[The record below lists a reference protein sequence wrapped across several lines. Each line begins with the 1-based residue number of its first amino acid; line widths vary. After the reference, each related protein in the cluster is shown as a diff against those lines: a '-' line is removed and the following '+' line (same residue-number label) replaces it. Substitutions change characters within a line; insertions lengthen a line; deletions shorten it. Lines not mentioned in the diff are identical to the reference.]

1 MNQFGQAWYWQVWVP
16 SNIYSSSLCIMINFI
31 QHTIHKKKQT
41 VLNRRLNIRPLC
53 FCKWDMGVQIIHNKS
68 TSWGDIDD
76 EKTSICITLSKISKR
91 IEKKTQRR
99 LCRRRHSVICSS
111 SWSVDNLQ
119 WHTSCNGGNRIAD
132 LELLIIWYRSI
143 TYRNI
148 MPNRKGRYS
157 ITWTI

>member
-1 MNQFGQAWYWQVWVP
+1 
-16 SNIYSSSLCIMINFI
+16 MINFI

-91 IEKKTQRR
+91 IEKKNPREGCVGDETVLFVRA
-99 LCRRRHSVICSS
+99 LGV
-111 SWSVDNLQ
+111 
-119 WHTSCNGGNRIAD
+119 
-132 LELLIIWYRSI
+132 LIICNCTHPAMVEIELQILSC
-143 TYRNI
+143 
-148 MPNRKGRYS
+148 
-157 ITWTI
+157 

>member
-1 MNQFGQAWYWQVWVP
+1 
-16 SNIYSSSLCIMINFI
+16 MINFI

-91 IEKKTQRR
+91 IEKK
-99 LCRRRHSVICSS
+99 
-111 SWSVDNLQ
+111 NLEKVVSETRQ
-119 WHTSCNGGNRIAD
+119 CY
-132 LELLIIWYRSI
+132 LFELLEC
-143 TYRNI
+143 
-148 MPNRKGRYS
+148 
-157 ITWTI
+157 

>member
-1 MNQFGQAWYWQVWVP
+1 
-16 SNIYSSSLCIMINFI
+16 MINFI

-91 IEKKTQRR
+91 IEKKTLEKVVSETRQCY
-99 LCRRRHSVICSS
+99 LF
-111 SWSVDNLQ
+111 
-119 WHTSCNGGNRIAD
+119 
-132 LELLIIWYRSI
+132 ELLEC
-143 TYRNI
+143 
-148 MPNRKGRYS
+148 
-157 ITWTI
+157 